1 MKKRILSVLLS
12 MVVATT
18 ISSAVPM
25 SVQAETLQLKRQYN
39 QQIRHMA
46 VIQIPEKLMQKIS
59 KSGETRRMRMMSYQ
73 VGIISKEKILD
84 GRVSGYKHIMNRV
97 LVTMF

>member
-1 MKKRILSVLLS
+1 

-25 SVQAETLQLKRQYN
+25 NVQAETTQLKRQYN

-46 VIQIPEKLMQKIS
+46 VIQISEKLMQKDI
-59 KSGETRRMRMMSYQ
+59 KRVERQKKMKQIFMQ
-73 VGIISKEKILD
+73 DGIILKGNILD
-84 GRVSGYKHIMNRV
+84 GRVLGYKHIMNRV
-97 LVTMF
+97 PVTMF